1 MRPAWSP
8 SSKVLRAEPCSS
20 APWIWRLFLCAPI
33 QQQEATGVSCPL
45 QPPMAPWHHSPAGWL
60 RKPSGLPHRE
70 ALFPHPASSGA
81 VPLARTQHPASARVG
96 PGRAHGPTA
105 SPTLLGTGRHRQPHV
120 AAGEVAGAG
129 CPQFS
134 HLPLPS
140 LSSGFNNHLLAQYGK
155 QLQHPQPHCLAR
167 TFYNLRRA
175 QARGEGRCCLSH
187 GTSGRGGG
195 GSTQHP
201 GLLVGSE
208 GRNGAEAVQMLELE
222 LELASR
228 CTDIAPPWPGRWKGK
243 HQRGGSGTVL
253 PGHCW
258 HPRCVTQTGGGTGG
272 KPEKLK
278 DLFWPGKPCL

>member
-1 MRPAWSP
+1 MRSHPAAGGH
-8 SSKVLRAEPCSS
+8 R
-20 APWIWRLFLCAPI
+20 RFL
-33 QQQEATGVSCPL
+33 PL
-45 QPPMAPWHHSPAGWL
+45 QPPMAPQHHSPAGWL

-81 VPLARTQHPASARVG
+81 VPLARAQHPVSARVG
-96 PGRAHGPTA
+96 PGRARGPTA

-195 GSTQHP
+195 AARSIP
-201 GLLVGSE
+201 GFLWALREEMGK
-208 GRNGAEAVQMLELE
+208 RQC
-222 LELASR
+222 R
-228 CTDIAPPWPGRWKGK
+228 CWSW
-243 HQRGGSGTVL
+243 S
-253 PGHCW
+253 W
-258 HPRCVTQTGGGTGG
+258 S
-272 KPEKLK
+272 
-278 DLFWPGKPCL
+278 